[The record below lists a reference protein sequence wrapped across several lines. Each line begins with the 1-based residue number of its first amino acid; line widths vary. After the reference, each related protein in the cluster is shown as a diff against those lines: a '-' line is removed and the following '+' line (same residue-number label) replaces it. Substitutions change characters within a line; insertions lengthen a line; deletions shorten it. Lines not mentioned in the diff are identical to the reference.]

1 MMLKPMDGASPLPDS
16 KPHTSLRDAVDSQM
30 RRFRLGT
37 LVLAAGVA
45 ALVLPTLAD
54 IARLSWDTEQG
65 AHGPIVLAIAI
76 WLFLRSWPEMRARAA
91 HGSALIGVPLL
102 TVALLAFVAT
112 HIVGSIML
120 QSAATYAAL
129 VASLYLLIGSRAMR
143 AGWFAIFYF
152 LFVLPPPGSFV
163 ALTTQPL
170 RLEISSLAVSIL
182 SAFGYPVAREGLLIY
197 VGQYAI
203 EVKAACSGLS
213 SIISLTAVGLF
224 YAYALHRANVRYC
237 LLLTGAALVLAIVAN
252 LARVVTVML
261 ITYYLGNEAG
271 QGFMHGAAGMF
282 MFLFALLGLIG
293 LDWLLSTRHEPRR
306 TRATAG

>member
-1 MMLKPMDGASPLPDS
+1 MDGAAPIASGKPETVPGTARPPL
-16 KPHTSLRDAVDSQM
+16 RVGVAAAI
-30 RRFRLGT
+30 LG
-37 LVLAAGVA
+37 AGIA

-65 AHGPIVLAIAI
+65 AHGPIVLAISI
-76 WLFLRSWPEMRARAA
+76 WLFLRSWPEMRARAVP
-91 HGSALIGVPLL
+91 GSALIGVPLL
-102 TVALLAFVAT
+102 IAALLAFVAT

-120 QSAATYAAL
+120 QSAALYASL
-129 VASLYLLIGSRAMR
+129 VVSLYLLMGLQAMR
-143 AGWFAIFYF
+143 VGWFPILYF

-182 SAFGYPVAREGLLIY
+182 SAFGLPVAREGLLIY
-197 VGQYAI
+197 VDQYAI

-224 YAYALHRANVRYC
+224 YAYALHRANPRYC
-237 LLLTGAALVLAIVAN
+237 LFLTLAALGLAVVAN
-252 LARVVTVML
+252 LARVIIVML

-271 QGFMHGAAGMF
+271 QGFLHGAAGMF

-293 LDWLLSTRHEPRR
+293 LDWVISTTSRR
-306 TRATAG
+306 GHSIGAGVKGDA